1 MLAILTVAPSEYE
14 CGYDL
19 MEAAKKV
26 SVVLMLQPLLVLAL
40 RPRSCCLSDF
50 KMAMAVLILS
60 VITISFGLSFIMIM
74 NQLFALHIP

>member
-1 MLAILTVAPSEYE
+1 MK
-14 CGYDL
+14 
-19 MEAAKKV
+19 AAKKV
-26 SVVLMLQPLLVLAL
+26 SVVLMLQHLLVLAL

-74 NQLFALHIP
+74 NQLFALHIT